1 MSSNKR
7 AEIKPNSKLGKIIFN
22 DQPWGP
28 DSRSTPTACEYVY
41 GDPLADPTHYC
52 GKPIHN
58 RRYCEEHY
66 HMCYTV
72 KTKRRLVA
80 V

>member
-7 AEIKPNSKLGKIIFN
+7 AEIKPNSKLGRIIFN
-22 DQPWGP
+22 DQPRGP
-28 DSRSTPTACEYVY
+28 HARSVPTACEYVY
-41 GDPLADPTHYC
+41 GDPCADPTHYC
-52 GKPIHN
+52 GKPLH
-58 RRYCEEHY
+58 RQRYCEEHY

>member
-7 AEIKPNSKLGKIIFN
+7 AEIKPNSKLGRIIFN
-22 DQPWGP
+22 DQPRGP
-28 DSRSTPTACEYVY
+28 HARSVPTACEYVY
-41 GDPLADPTHYC
+41 GDPTADPTHYC
-52 GKPIHN
+52 GKPLHR